1 MPNFTDRAALEGARL
16 TGDGYLVATVK
27 CARTGCQDYAA
38 AELGLTDRQ
47 GSITVY
53 RPESAVFAKDSLATY
68 AGKPVTVNHPP
79 VMVDSTNWKEYAA
92 GEVGGEI
99 ARDGEFVVV
108 PMKLMDAAAIQAVQ
122 DGTRE
127 ISMGYTT
134 PLEMADGVA
143 PDGTP
148 YQAVQTGPIK
158 INHLAIVPKA
168 RGGSELRIGDSADK
182 WGVSPLITTADTKGS
197 QMADTLQTVVL
208 GDQAAQVAVADAPKI
223 EAFKAAMAKKLSDA
237 EKKMSEKEDEYAE
250 KMAAKDAEIAKKDAA
265 IAALEDA
272 KLSDADL
279 DAKVSARADLIGKAK
294 AVADGIETTGKAD
307 ADIRKAAVAKALGDA
322 AVEGKTQAYIDARF
336 DILVEDAEKR
346 DPAQK
351 MKDSQRQTVTGLDAV
366 YQERNTA
373 LESAWKTKGAA

>member
-16 TGDGYLVATVK
+16 TSDGYLVATVK

-47 GSITVY
+47 GAVTVY

-79 VMVDSTNWKEYAA
+79 VMVDANNWKEYAA
-92 GEVGGEI
+92 GEIGSEI

-122 DGTRE
+122 DGARE
-127 ISMGYTT
+127 LSMGYTT
-134 PLEMADGVA
+134 PLELSDGIA

-148 YQAVQTGPIK
+148 YQAVQTGPIR
-158 INHLAIVPKA
+158 INHMALVSKA
-168 RGGSELRIGDSADK
+168 RGGPKLRIGDSADK
-182 WGVSPLITTADTKGS
+182 WGVSPLITTADTKGR

-223 EAFKAAMAKKLSDA
+223 EAYKAAMAKQLADA
-237 EKKMSEKEDEYAE
+237 MTEKEKADEEHAE

-279 DAKVSARADLIGKAK
+279 DAKVAARADLIGKAK
-294 AVADGIETTGKAD
+294 AVADGIETTGMAD

-351 MKDSQRQTVTGLDAV
+351 MKDSQRKTVTGLDAV
-366 YQERNTA
+366 YQERNAA
-373 LESAWKTKGAA
+373 LEGAWKTKGAA